1 MLSPEDTDLLA
12 TGLLAALGL
21 ALLAI
26 GVVRVLRSPLTPL
39 QATLYGVNC
48 LLTRILWRTE
58 IRGAM
63 PIPPQQ
69 GAVII
74 CNHRS
79 PVDPSF
85 IQLATGQR
93 VTHWMVAR
101 EYCEHPLLA
110 WFFRTTRA
118 IPVGRGG
125 IDTAAT
131 KMAIRYAEEGEL
143 VALFPEGRINVG
155 RELLMP
161 GRPGAA
167 LIALK
172 ARVPVVPCYC
182 SGVRYD
188 GTMLGALRTP
198 ARVRTV
204 IGAPID
210 LSAYYGR
217 EGEREV
223 LEELTLQFLRAIA
236 GLAGRPDFEP
246 GLAGRFYK
254 SDLNGP

>member
-1 MLSPEDTDLLA
+1 
-12 TGLLAALGL
+12 
-21 ALLAI
+21 
-26 GVVRVLRSPLTPL
+26 VLRSPLTPL
-39 QATLYGVNC
+39 QATLYGVNY

-79 PVDPSF
+79 SVDPSF

-110 WFFRTTRA
+110 WFFRTTQA

-125 IDTAAT
+125 IDIAAT

-143 VALFPEGRINVG
+143 VALFPEGRINAG

-161 GRPGAA
+161 GRPGVA

-182 SGVRYD
+182 SGVPYD
-188 GTMLGALRTP
+188 GTMLGALCMP
-198 ARVRTV
+198 ARVRTA
-204 IGAPID
+204 IGTPID
-210 LSAYYGR
+210 ISAYYGR

-223 LEELTLQFLRAIA
+223 LEELTLRFLRAIA
-236 GLAGRPDFEP
+236 CLAGQPDFEP

-254 SDLNGP
+254 SDVNGP

>member
-1 MLSPEDTDLLA
+1 M
-12 TGLLAALGL
+12 
-21 ALLAI
+21 
-26 GVVRVLRSPLTPL
+26 
-39 QATLYGVNC
+39 
-48 LLTRILWRTE
+48 
-58 IRGAM
+58 
-63 PIPPQQ
+63 
-69 GAVII
+69 
-74 CNHRS
+74 
-79 PVDPSF
+79 
-85 IQLATGQR
+85 
-93 VTHWMVAR
+93 
-101 EYCEHPLLA
+101 
-110 WFFRTTRA
+110 
-118 IPVGRGG
+118 
-125 IDTAAT
+125 
-131 KMAIRYAEEGEL
+131 
-143 VALFPEGRINVG
+143 
-155 RELLMP
+155 
-161 GRPGAA
+161 
-167 LIALK
+167 IALK

>member
-1 MLSPEDTDLLA
+1 
-12 TGLLAALGL
+12 
-21 ALLAI
+21 
-26 GVVRVLRSPLTPL
+26 
-39 QATLYGVNC
+39 
-48 LLTRILWRTE
+48 
-58 IRGAM
+58 M
-63 PIPPQQ
+63 PIPPGQ

-93 VTHWMVAR
+93 VVHWMVAK

-110 WFFRTTRA
+110 WFFRTARS
-118 IPVGRGG
+118 IPVSRGG

-131 KMAIRYAEEGEL
+131 KLAIRLAEEGEL
-143 VALFPEGRINVG
+143 VGLFPEGRINISD
-155 RELLMP
+155 ELLMP

-182 SGVRYD
+182 SGAPYRRHHVGRS
-188 GTMLGALRTP
+188 ACP
-198 ARVRTV
+198 ARVRLV
-204 IGAPID
+204 IGEPID

-217 EGEREV
+217 EGQREV

-236 GLAGRPDFEP
+236 GLAGSPTFSPAWPAGSTSPNSTAIDVGSDGDKNRRVTARTAGTNRWCRPRCDRRP
-246 GLAGRFYK
+246 PRCGRWPLLRIFAR
-254 SDLNGP
+254 